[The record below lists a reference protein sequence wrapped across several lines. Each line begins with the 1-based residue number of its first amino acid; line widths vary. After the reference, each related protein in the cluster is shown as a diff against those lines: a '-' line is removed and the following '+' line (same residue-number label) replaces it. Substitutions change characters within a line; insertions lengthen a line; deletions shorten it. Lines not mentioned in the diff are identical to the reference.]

1 VSPILIALA
10 RDSCPPPR
18 SERGQ
23 AIVLIAIMLAVVV
36 GMAALAIDG
45 ARAYAL
51 RRDLQAAVDAA
62 ALAAGDNLQQ
72 TGSYTQAEQA
82 ATTIFGANMRLS
94 AAPSCAPGYGSP
106 GVAPRTIT
114 CTYSDGTVLTQVV
127 TALGPAGTQFAISA
141 SRALQ
146 LQFARILTNGATPRV
161 GSAATGNV
169 NNLLF
174 APTITA
180 LDQGGCGGAPGSAVS
195 VTGGGTFGVV
205 GDLVSNGTISI
216 TGGANIQ
223 VAGDIYDRCEAPV
236 PGAVANMCYPSGAP
250 TPCTFPDVAGSTYSG
265 RPVSD
270 PAYPPPTVVGGGQG
284 APGNNVVLS
293 PGTYAADPNFSSS
306 VCYFLSAGVYKW
318 QGGYTNAG
326 GFVSNELKP
335 PDEPSTTDNTALANQ
350 MWNTGG
356 VDCAGAFQVSSVGN
370 VNQVK
375 AGTWAIE
382 VTSAR
387 TDTYAGTVY
396 KRESAPSVCRTVQ
409 VNGGQAIQIQIS
421 NVPGATSYNVY
432 AEPPPNPACSGP
444 FGYAGSVTVV
454 GSVQNNSTGTCP
466 AFTGPS
472 CSLGHETAIFDGTIL
487 TLAFAP
493 NPFVGPGV
501 LGAYPPAGETPPL
514 RINLPNQNPDRAA
527 PPGGDRANENQ
538 CDTIGG
544 VATMCPGAVTPGA
557 VEFYIPSGGCLRA
570 TTQADNFLF
579 GGYQY
584 NWIMVYEPGASY
596 PPANTCSNLM
606 GAEADSAWVGLIY
619 TPSATLTIQK
629 AATFRT
635 EATGGLLANKIILS
649 GQLPTII
656 GSANF
661 QPAPPASR
669 LTG

>member
-1 VSPILIALA
+1 M
-10 RDSCPPPR
+10 
-18 SERGQ
+18 
-23 AIVLIAIMLAVVV
+23 LIAIMLAVVV

-45 ARAYAL
+45 ARAYSL

-62 ALAAGDNLQQ
+62 ALAAGDTLQQ

-82 ATTIFGANMRLS
+82 ATTVFGANIRIYTG
-94 AAPSCAPGYGSP
+94 ASCAPGYGSP
-106 GVAPRTIT
+106 GATPRTMT
-114 CTYSDGTVLTQVV
+114 CTYTDGTILTQVV
-127 TALGPAGTQFAISA
+127 AGLGPAGSQFTISA

-161 GSAATGNV
+161 GSEASANV

-180 LDQGGCGGAPGSAVS
+180 LSQDGCGGVPGNAVL
-195 VTGGGTFGVV
+195 VTGGGTLAVV

-223 VAGDIYDRCEAPV
+223 VAGDIYDRCQAPV
-236 PGAVANMCYPSGAP
+236 PGAVANTCYPSGAL
-250 TPCTFPDVAGSTYSG
+250 TPCTFPDIAGSTYSG

-270 PAYPPPTVVGGGQG
+270 PAYPPPTVVGGPQG
-284 APGNNVVLS
+284 APANNVVLS

-318 QGGYTNAG
+318 QAGYTNAG

-335 PDEPSTTDNTALANQ
+335 PDEPSATNNTVLANQ
-350 MWNTGG
+350 IWDTGG
-356 VDCAGAFQVSSVGN
+356 VNCAGSFQASSVSN
-370 VNQVK
+370 INQVK

-387 TDTYAGTVY
+387 TDTYSGINY
-396 KRESAPSVCRTVQ
+396 KRESAPSTCRIVQ

-444 FGYAGSVTVV
+444 FGYAGSVVVV

-466 AFTGPS
+466 AFTGTG
-472 CSLGHETAIFDGTIL
+472 CSLGHETAIFDSTIL
-487 TLAFAP
+487 SSTFAP

-514 RINLPNQNPDRAA
+514 HVNLPNQNPARAA

-544 VATMCPGAVTPGA
+544 VATTCRGAVTPGA
-557 VEFYIPSGGCLRA
+557 VEFYLPSGGCLNA
-570 TTQADNFLF
+570 TTLADNFLF
-579 GGYQY
+579 SGYQY
-584 NWIMVYEPGASY
+584 DWIMVYEPGQSY
-596 PPANTCSNLM
+596 PPANTCGNLL
-606 GAEADSAWVGLIY
+606 GAYADSAWVGLIY
-619 TPSATLTIQK
+619 TPAAGLTVQK

-635 EATGGLLANKIILS
+635 EATGGLLADTIIFG

-656 GSANF
+656 GSADF

-669 LTG
+669 LTA

>member
-1 VSPILIALA
+1 
-10 RDSCPPPR
+10 
-18 SERGQ
+18 
-23 AIVLIAIMLAVVV
+23 VLIAIMLAVLV

-62 ALAAGDNLQQ
+62 ALAAGDSLQQ
-72 TGSYTQAEQA
+72 TSSYTLAEQA
-82 ATTIFGANMRLS
+82 ATTIFDSNLRLYTGPSSCTPVYGA
-94 AAPSCAPGYGSP
+94 P
-106 GVAPRTIT
+106 PRTIT
-114 CTYSDGTVLTQVV
+114 CNYTDGTVLTQVV
-127 TALGPAGTQFAISA
+127 AGLGPAGTQFTISA

-146 LQFARILTNGATPRV
+146 LQLARILTNGATPRV
-161 GSAATGNV
+161 GSAASSNV

-195 VTGGGTFGVV
+195 VQGGGTLGVV

-223 VAGDIYDRCEAPV
+223 VAGDIYDRCQAPV
-236 PGAVANMCYPSGAP
+236 PGAVANTCYPSGAA

-270 PAYPPPTVVGGGQG
+270 PAYPPPAVPGGPQGGPGPTVVM
-284 APGNNVVLS
+284 S
-293 PGTYAADPNFSSS
+293 PGTYAADPHFSSN

-318 QGGYTNAG
+318 QNGYTNSG
-326 GFVSNELKP
+326 GFVSNDLKP
-335 PDEPSTTDNTALANQ
+335 PDEPSTASNTVLANQ

-356 VDCAGAFQVSSVGN
+356 VNCAGAFQVGTVSSSN
-370 VNQVK
+370 SVK

-382 VTSAR
+382 VTAAR
-387 TDTYAGTVY
+387 TDTFSGTNY
-396 KRESAPSVCRTVQ
+396 KRESAPSMCRTLQ

-444 FGYAGSVTVV
+444 FGYAGNVPVV
-454 GSVQNNSTGTCP
+454 GTVENDSTAGCP
-466 AFTGPS
+466 AFSGFT
-472 CSLGHETAIFDGTIL
+472 CSLRNETAIFDSTIL
-487 TLAFAP
+487 PQVPIPFAP
-493 NPFVGPGV
+493 NPFIGPGF

-514 RINLPNQNPDRAA
+514 RVNLPNQNPDRGS
-527 PPGGDRANENQ
+527 PPAGDRANENQ

-544 VATMCPGAVTPGA
+544 AATTCPGAVTPGA
-557 VEFYIPSGGCLRA
+557 VEFYIPSGGCLNA
-570 TTQADNFLF
+570 TTLADNFLF
-579 GGYQY
+579 SGYQY
-584 NWIMVYEPGASY
+584 DWIMVYEPGQSY

-606 GAEADSAWVGLIY
+606 GAKADSAWVGLIY
-619 TPSATLTIQK
+619 TPGAALTVQK

-635 EATGGLLANKIILS
+635 EATGGLLADTIS
-649 GQLPTII
+649 FTGQLPTII

-661 QPAPPASR
+661 QPAPPATR
-669 LTG
+669 LTS

>member
-1 VSPILIALA
+1 M
-10 RDSCPPPR
+10 RKPR
-18 SERGQ
+18 PRHQRGQ

-45 ARAYAL
+45 ARGYAL

-62 ALAAGDNLQQ
+62 ALAAGDTLQK
-72 TGSYTQAEQA
+72 TGLYVPAEQA
-82 ATTIFGANMRLS
+82 ATTSFDVNMRLYTG
-94 AAPSCAPGYGSP
+94 PSSCFPAYGSP
-106 GVAPRTIT
+106 PRTIT
-114 CTYSDGTVLTQVV
+114 CNYTDGTVLTQVV
-127 TALGPAGTQFAISA
+127 AGLGPAGSQFTISA
-141 SRALQ
+141 SRVLQ
-146 LQFARILTNGATPRV
+146 LQFARILTNGTIPRV
-161 GSAATGNV
+161 GASASANI

-180 LDQGGCGGAPGSAVS
+180 LDQAGCGGVPGSAVS
-195 VTGGGTFGVV
+195 VQGGGTLAVV

-223 VAGDIYDRCEAPV
+223 VAGDIYDRCQSPV
-236 PGAVANMCYPSGAP
+236 PGAVANTCYPSGAA
-250 TPCTFPDVAGSTYSG
+250 TPCTLPDVAGSTYSG

-270 PAYPPPTVVGGGQG
+270 PAYPPPGVIGGSQF
-284 APGNNVVLS
+284 APSHNVVLN
-293 PGTYAADPNFSSS
+293 PGTYSADPNFTTS

-318 QGGYTNAG
+318 QNGYTNAG
-326 GFVSNELKP
+326 GFVSNDLKP
-335 PDEPSTTDNTALANQ
+335 PDEASTSNNTVMANQ

-356 VDCAGAFQVSSVGN
+356 ANCAGSFQVSTQSSIN
-370 VNQVK
+370 SVK

-387 TDTYAGTVY
+387 TDTYAGTNY
-396 KRESAPSVCRTVQ
+396 KRESAPSMCRTVQ

-444 FGYAGSVTVV
+444 FGYAGNIPVV
-454 GSVQNNSTGTCP
+454 GTVENDSTASCP
-466 AFTGPS
+466 AFSGIT
-472 CSLGHETAIFDGTIL
+472 CSLGHESAIFDSTIL
-487 TLAFAP
+487 SLAFAP

-514 RINLPNQNPDRAA
+514 RVNLPNQNPDRAA

-544 VATMCPGAVTPGA
+544 AATSCAGAVTPGA
-557 VEFYIPSGGCLRA
+557 VEFYIPSGGCLNA
-570 TTQADNFLF
+570 TSSADNFLF
-579 GGYQY
+579 SGYQY
-584 NWIMVYEPGASY
+584 DWIMVYEPGQSY
-596 PPANTCSNLM
+596 PPANTCSNLLA
-606 GAEADSAWVGLIY
+606 AEADSAWVGLIY
-619 TPSATLTIQK
+619 TPSAALTVQK
-629 AATFRT
+629 AASFRT
-635 EATGGLLANKIILS
+635 EATGGLLADTIIFT

-661 QPAPPASR
+661 QPAPPATR
-669 LTG
+669 LTS